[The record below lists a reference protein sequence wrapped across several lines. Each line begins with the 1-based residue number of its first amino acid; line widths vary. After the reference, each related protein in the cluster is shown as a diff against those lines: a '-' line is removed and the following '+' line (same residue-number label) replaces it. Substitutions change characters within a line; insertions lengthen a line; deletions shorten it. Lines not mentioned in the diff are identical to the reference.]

1 MVATMA
7 KRPITIVQP
16 YTRYKVHGVQFHNR
30 IRSAN
35 TKIYSCSVLVKGTR
49 EGDNSG
55 VDYYGVLEEVLRV
68 EYLGEP
74 IKRYVLFLCD
84 WFNPANARGMRY

>member
-1 MVATMA
+1 M
-7 KRPITIVQP
+7 
-16 YTRYKVHGVQFHNR
+16 
-30 IRSAN
+30 
-35 TKIYSCSVLVKGTR
+35 VKGTV

-74 IKRYVLFLCD
+74 IK
-84 WFNPANARGMRY
+84 